1 MAHRMRI
8 FWDVDTQVDFLS
20 PKGKLYVPG
29 SEAIVPTLQRL
40 TQWAA
45 DHQVLVVASV
55 DAHHA
60 DDAEFRQ
67 WPPHCVVGTAG
78 QQKIP
83 ATKLPRPLVLP
94 NRPADIPADLSLWQ
108 QVILEKQQLDV
119 FTNPNTKS
127 LIERLGRP
135 DVVLYGVVTELCV
148 AAAARNLLREGC
160 RVTLVED
167 AIAAIDTAKSQSCL
181 DEFAGLGAQLA
192 SASDVIEGAAGN

>member
-1 MAHRMRI
+1 MAQRSRI

-20 PKGKLYVPG
+20 PDGKLYVPG

-45 DHQVLVVASV
+45 EHRTLVVASA

-60 DDAEFRQ
+60 DDAEFHQ

-83 ATKLPRPLVLP
+83 ETSLPRRLVLP
-94 NRPADIPADLSLWQ
+94 NRPAEIPADLSAWQ
-108 QVILEKQQLDV
+108 QVILEKQHLDV
-119 FTNPNTKS
+119 FTNPNAGT
-127 LIERLGRP
+127 LVEQLGRP

-148 AAAARNLLREGC
+148 SAAARNLLQQGC

-167 AIAAIDTAKSQSCL
+167 AIAAIDSAKAQQCL
-181 DEFAGLGAQLA
+181 NEFAGLGAQLA
-192 SASDVIEGAAGN
+192 RAGDVIGPRAVG

>member
-1 MAHRMRI
+1 MAQPSQI

-20 PKGKLYVPG
+20 PGGKLYVPG

-45 DHQVLVVASV
+45 EHQVLVVASA

-60 DDAEFRQ
+60 DDPELRQ
-67 WPPHCVVGTAG
+67 WSPHCLVGTAG

-83 ATKLPRPLVLP
+83 ETSLPRQIILP
-94 NRPADIPADLSLWQ
+94 NRRTDIPADLSAWQ
-108 QVILEKQQLDV
+108 QLVLEKQELDV
-119 FTNPNTKS
+119 FTNPNAGP
-127 LIERLGRP
+127 LVAQLGRP

-148 AAAARNLLREGC
+148 ERAARNLLQRGC

-167 AIAAIDTAKSQSCL
+167 AVAALDSGEARQCL
-181 DEFAGLGAQLA
+181 DGLIEQGGRLA
-192 SASDVIEGAAGN
+192 SASRIID